1 MENPDPHGEEGLR
14 ALMPSQLRGNPV
26 SLEGKKTTQEPLSHW
41 TTPDL
46 SDSGTFFSDIHL
58 SISTNRHTERQRW
71 EKRMQIRRGSL
82 WSSHVARKTEAQTDD
97 MVMNPG
103 KKSSNLGYHFNKHP
117 RVCEPPKEQSSGSH
131 HTNSQTVEPRIYT
144 RYLETISKP
153 AAIIDPGRGLIHAR
167 THFNPLCC
175 LHLFIYSGSKNI
187 HRGLIAL

>member
-82 WSSHVARKTEAQTDD
+82 WSSYVARKTEAQTDD

-103 KKSSNLGYHFNKHP
+103 KKAQILDIILINTPEFVSPQKNNLLVPTTQTPRLSSPESTPDTWKRFQN
-117 RVCEPPKEQSSGSH
+117 Q
-131 HTNSQTVEPRIYT
+131 QQ
-144 RYLETISKP
+144 
-153 AAIIDPGRGLIHAR
+153 
-167 THFNPLCC
+167 
-175 LHLFIYSGSKNI
+175 
-187 HRGLIAL
+187 